1 MTFTPMWQK
10 VMNSLR
16 PCHVRVCIGHRAT
29 AGGSFVRPFTLN
41 YALPSG
47 QSAAVPPYHFDV
59 SLQLNVLPDGR
70 PAVSDRALLMAT
82 GTTTS
87 TAGSQTHF
95 DD

>member
-1 MTFTPMWQK
+1 M
-10 VMNSLR
+10 
-16 PCHVRVCIGHRAT
+16 
-29 AGGSFVRPFTLN
+29 RPFTLN
-41 YALPSG
+41 YALSRGLP
-47 QSAAVPPYHFDV
+47 AVVTPYHFDA

-70 PAVSDRALLMAT
+70 PAVSDRDLLLAV